1 MPFENLGDLN
11 LSYICDQ
18 LKFTTISI
26 IAEEDPGIDLL
37 KKAQDDDL
45 VLLIG
50 LVRLIEGADPIIQT
64 LKRMKLLTRGCWK

>member
-1 MPFENLGDLN
+1 M
-11 LSYICDQ
+11 SYIFDQ
-18 LKFTTISI
+18 LKFTTIFI

-64 LKRMKLLTRGCWK
+64 LKRMKLLTRDCWK